1 MRLLA
6 INGHPFTNPFDMV
19 EGFNRDLSTRVTMI
33 IINPIASM
41 AGGHLGPRATPIS
54 TASAA
59 AAAAAIF
66 SLSLFFFSSPDAGWG
81 FFFLFSGFCFLPIQ
95 VLEKEL
101 C

>member
-1 MRLLA
+1 MRFVTHPQTCDKWMRLLA

-59 AAAAAIF
+59 AAAAIF
-66 SLSLFFFSSPDAGWG
+66 SLS
-81 FFFLFSGFCFLPIQ
+81 FLFLIS
-95 VLEKEL
+95 
-101 C
+101 